1 MRMRFYAP
9 EYYNYR
15 SYGKGWIPY
24 KIQDDSRRGSIRL
37 ISRVNTGGSTLVQK
51 ETRTQN
57 IEYRDIGYIVEMTD
71 VPSIEEEAFSPDVFN
86 YMSGLQFELIS
97 TKFPNGYPKNYST
110 TWEDVARQIYKAN
123 SFGGQL
129 KRTGYY
135 KADLKSLV
143 GDASSEEQKI
153 VKIYSF
159 VKNRMNWNGYSGVYT
174 NKGVEKAYEE
184 KVGSASEINLM
195 LTSMLQFA
203 GVNANPVL
211 ISTKS
216 NGIPLFPNL
225 NAYNYVISG
234 VQTANGV
241 ILLDA
246 ADSYSSINLLGENLL
261 NWEGRLIK
269 KDGSSKTVGLFPNKP
284 AVHQAMIDLEF
295 DEDLYLKGSS
305 RSRYTGH
312 FGRSM
317 RKKTLSLDEQE
328 LNEMVAEETANA
340 IVSTIELGNLKN
352 TSKPLSLN
360 YNIEKLEM
368 AETVGDKIY
377 LSPATFLAM
386 EENVFKTESRTFPID
401 FNYKRQQSFITTIKI
416 PNGYEIESL
425 PEKLAI
431 NLSDKMAQY
440 RFEVSALGDQI
451 KMVLSRKVNTH
462 LIPAEKYLDL
472 KSYYK
477 LIVEKETEKIVLKK
491 I

>member
-1 MRMRFYAP
+1 VG
-9 EYYNYR
+9 N
-15 SYGKGWIPY
+15 
-24 KIQDDSRRGSIRL
+24 L
-37 ISRVNTGGSTLVQK
+37 
-51 ETRTQN
+51 
-57 IEYRDIGYIVEMTD
+57 
-71 VPSIEEEAFSPDVFN
+71 
-86 YMSGLQFELIS
+86 
-97 TKFPNGYPKNYST
+97 
-110 TWEDVARQIYKAN
+110 
-123 SFGGQL
+123 
-129 KRTGYY
+129 RTGYY